1 MSGVDQMDP
10 GLRFWLSYVEH
21 GGGLIESVNGGALA
35 VLPEELQVRLGLPE
49 TVSVTGDPEVA
60 REDGALL
67 LAAGHPVLD
76 LSAEQ
81 VLGVGDVGRHAL
93 VWPKLELPAAG
104 DLLEQ
109 ARGTF
114 SVDHGRIDVAAPP
127 IRTYLPVIRA
137 GAMIRYRVAGDEA
150 FQERL
155 ECWLDADTRRE
166 LPGAHREALQTA
178 LPCAPDTTQ
187 QLPFDLGLAAEAV
200 NQLLARR
207 AGARLETLDD
217 ESRHARTAEID
228 RVRAYYQ
235 EALDGIERRRPNI
248 APERVAALDARA
260 EATRAERARRL
271 AEIQE
276 KHRAGVDLTPYRLHL
291 ILVPAVV
298 LPVDFLRGSRRYPQ
312 RLLWVWP
319 TRQFRPLPCPSCG
332 ADQPLVAG
340 KTILGCRACSKPSAA
355 PTPGPAVRTGPD
367 RVASSVASAKPESA
381 VKAVPAIKAVPAV
394 KPRPAIKPVTRP
406 APTETRPSDSRLRA
420 IGDEL
425 FVAFWRAVAQGDP
438 LLIKKLRSDSPAS
451 TAERLFGVRGLICSV
466 GIPAMSTLESVAGGA
481 RDPGPG
487 HRFVVEGMVQTREQ
501 RTRFP
506 AALTWRLVNGQ
517 PMIDEILPYAAADPG
532 SLPHGW
538 FLGPGSL
545 VLDRLPQRHTA
556 LDAVA
561 ARLIDAVLSAEGLP
575 LLTRCLTAWWRL
587 GLAPAATGQP
597 PRVTAA
603 AVLRLVSWRSGARV
617 STADCAARLQVSVA
631 QIKDVESD
639 LKARLQLSA
648 DVRW

>member
-1 MSGVDQMDP
+1 MSGVDQTDP

-21 GGGLIESVNGGALA
+21 RGGLVEPVNGGALA
-35 VLPEELQVRLGLPE
+35 VLPDELQVRLGLPE

-81 VLGVGDVGRHAL
+81 VLGVGDVGQHAL
-93 VWPKLELPAAG
+93 VWPKLELPTAE

-109 ARGTF
+109 ARDTF
-114 SVDHGRIDVAAPP
+114 SVDHGRIDLAAPP
-127 IRTYLPVIRA
+127 IRSYLPVIRA
-137 GAMIRYRVAGDEA
+137 GAMIQYTVAGDEA

-155 ECWLDADTRRE
+155 ECWLDAETRRE
-166 LPGAHREALQTA
+166 LPDSHRKALQAA
-178 LPCAPDTTQ
+178 LPCAPDPTQ
-187 QLPFDLGLAAEAV
+187 QVPFDLGPAVEAA
-200 NQLLARR
+200 NGLLSRR
-207 AGARLETLDD
+207 AGGRLETLDG
-217 ESRHARTAEID
+217 ESRHARNAELD
-228 RVRAYYQ
+228 RARAYYR
-235 EALDGIERRRPNI
+235 EVLEGIERRRPNT

-260 EATRAERARRL
+260 EATEAERARRL

-276 KHRAGVDLTPYRLHL
+276 RHRARVNLTPYRLHL

-319 TRQFRPLPCPSCG
+319 AGQFRPLPCPSCG

-340 KTILGCRACSKPSAA
+340 KSGLGCQACMKSVTA
-355 PTPGPAVRTGPD
+355 PTRGPKAQAGPA
-367 RVASSVASAKPESA
+367 SVVSA
-381 VKAVPAIKAVPAV
+381 VDSIKADSPGKPKLAVKQVKQVKPVPAV
-394 KPRPAIKPVTRP
+394 KPVARPAL
-406 APTETRPSDSRLRA
+406 AETRPSVSRLRA
-420 IGDEL
+420 IGNEL
-425 FVAFWRAVAQGDP
+425 FLAFWQAAANGDP
-438 LLIKKLRSDSPAS
+438 LLVKKLLPDSPAS
-451 TAERLFGVRGLICSV
+451 TAERLFGVRGLKCSV
-466 GIPAMSTLESVAGGA
+466 GISPESTLESVSGGT

-487 HRFVVEGMVQTREQ
+487 SRFVTEGMVRTREQ
-501 RTRFP
+501 KAHFP
-506 AALTWRLVNGQ
+506 AALTWRLVKGK
-517 PMIDEILPYAAADPG
+517 PMIDEILPRAAFDPG
-532 SLPHGW
+532 SLLHRSY
-538 FLGPGSL
+538 FGPGAV
-545 VLDRLPQRHTA
+545 VLDRLPLRHAA

-561 ARLIDAVLSAEGLP
+561 ARLIDVVLPVEGLP

-587 GLAPAATGQP
+587 GLAPAAIGYP

-603 AVLRLVSWRSGARV
+603 ALLRLVSWRSGDRV

-639 LKARLQLSA
+639 LKARLRLSA